1 MYNDSMPQ
9 HKEMTSSH
17 VERLAQQALEDLD
30 VALSRPHLSSIDIVV
45 DGSQQPVRIPRSVA
59 SALREVLA
67 NSAEGRP
74 VEVVP
79 VRKELTTQQAA
90 DILHVSRPHVVKLI
104 DTGVLARPQS
114 RSTPALICRRRLR
127 VQTQEGRS
135 AARHPRLNDPTA
147 NKPKKFQIQRPGPIH
162 QVHCL
167 L

>member
-1 MYNDSMPQ
+1 
-9 HKEMTSSH
+9 MTSSH

-30 VALSRPHLSSIDIVV
+30 VALSHPHLSSIDIVV

-104 DTGVLARPQS
+104 DTGVLAGHKVG
-114 RSTPALICRRRLR
+114 AHRRLYADDVFAFKR
-127 VQTQEGRS
+127 KRD
-135 AARHPRLNDPTA
+135 AAQRATA
-147 NKPKKFQIQRPGPIH
+147 IE
-162 QVHCL
+162 
-167 L
+167 